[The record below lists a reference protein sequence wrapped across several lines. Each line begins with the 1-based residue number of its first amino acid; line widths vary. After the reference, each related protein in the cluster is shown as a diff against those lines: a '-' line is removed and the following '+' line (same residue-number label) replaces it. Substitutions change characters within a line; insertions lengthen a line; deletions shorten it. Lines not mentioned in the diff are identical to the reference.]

1 MTEYC
6 KGCASNIVCLYRKLN
21 KGDCPCTNCLVKVTC
36 SDLNDFNECDLFQG
50 AIEKMSA
57 KIEESRE
64 KKKNESKV

>member
-6 KGCASNIVCLYRKLN
+6 KGCDASIICFYRELN

-36 SDLNDFNECDLFQG
+36 NDQKDFNECDAFQK
-50 AIEKMSA
+50 ASEKMSA
-57 KIEESRE
+57 EIEENRE